1 MNKLISELAEYVG
14 ANKAPYRLAE
24 DNENVIWFKTGLP
37 KNNAAPVVYISYE
50 EKSGIFY
57 MMLSNLFK
65 LTGAGIDLYQIINEF
80 NADNGSFN
88 CKMFIDREGD
98 IVVNCS
104 SVIEAKDAL
113 AQVNEY
119 ISVAVSSIDKY
130 YGRIEEL
137 LEKNSAENSAE

>member
-1 MNKLISELAEYVG
+1 MNKLISELAEYVS

-37 KNNAAPVVYISYE
+37 KNDAAPVVYISYDG
-50 EKSGIFY
+50 KSGIFY

-80 NADNGSFN
+80 NADNDSFN
-88 CKMFIDREGD
+88 CKMFIDPEGD

-104 SVIEAKDAL
+104 SVIGAEDTL
-113 AQVNEY
+113 GQVNEY
-119 ISVAVSSIDKY
+119 ISVAISSIDKY
-130 YGRIEEL
+130 YGRIAEL
-137 LEKNSAENSAE
+137 LEKSDGESDAQ